1 MNTGLKNKGEMQMK
15 ARTDCTKCRVAIYK
29 QAQTDY
35 LKEQY
40 KWHADNADSFAA
52 FTTVCAIAVMERRG
66 RSSEYIKKFFEDLC
80 FIYDYPEFHGKR
92 VDMVETIKQYAEKYG
107 LDFGKIHLHLQ
118 TEKEFV
124 DSMSEGR

>member
-1 MNTGLKNKGEMQMK
+1 MGGIIIK

-29 QAQTDY
+29 KAQADY

-66 RSSEYIKKFFEDLC
+66 RSPEYIKKFFEDLC
-80 FIYDYPEFHGKR
+80 FMYDYPEFNGKR
-92 VDMVETIKQYAEKYG
+92 VDMVTLMKQFEEEHG
-107 LDFGKIHLHLQ
+107 LDFNKIHLHLES
-118 TEKEFV
+118 EKEFIRNTV
-124 DSMSEGR
+124 KGE